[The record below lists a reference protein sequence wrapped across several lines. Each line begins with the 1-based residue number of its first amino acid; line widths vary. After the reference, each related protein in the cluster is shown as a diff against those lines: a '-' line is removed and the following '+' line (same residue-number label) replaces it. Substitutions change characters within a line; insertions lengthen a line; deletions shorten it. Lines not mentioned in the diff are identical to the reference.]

1 MSITLMSAAVQ
12 NAQKEEFMRV
22 VQEFIS
28 DSIQTM
34 TVYIVDVSTVDT
46 EDGYHKA
53 PNTSH
58 EPSEQM
64 RIKSFLQQRSSTV
77 GALQKEATPSLP
89 HLLDLPK
96 HLAVV
101 SSLVARYS
109 RSHAD
114 QFAPL
119 DSSASPTKQ
128 DLLREFC
135 SRCIDV
141 EDQALFRV
149 SRLAVKT
156 KQHSVSQK
164 RSMDAATATS
174 SKHASPVFSLGE
186 SKASAARK
194 APREKRS
201 SRPSTAPSP
210 STPSKRSI
218 NDASV
223 PPSPISRRQLSGL
236 VRSVVSTS
244 TAPPQVEA
252 RSRDGETAIKRTPPS
267 AYRPRSNSTNSTLQ
281 ANVTESPLQV
291 ADSSASDNLDDQG
304 RRKKGLLRGIWNRK

>member
-1 MSITLMSAAVQ
+1 
-12 NAQKEEFMRV
+12 
-22 VQEFIS
+22 
-28 DSIQTM
+28 M
-34 TVYIVDVSTVDT
+34 TVYIVDVSTVTVDT

-53 PNTSH
+53 ANT
-58 EPSEQM
+58 SEQM
-64 RIKSFLQQRSSTV
+64 RIENSLQQRISTV

-119 DSSASPTKQ
+119 DLSASPTKQ

-135 SRCIDV
+135 LRCIDV
-141 EDQALFRV
+141 EDKALFRV
-149 SRLAVKT
+149 SRLAAKP
-156 KQHSVSQK
+156 KQHSVGQK

-174 SKHASPVFSLGE
+174 SKHASPVFSPRD

-201 SRPSTAPSP
+201 GRPSTAPSP
-210 STPSKRSI
+210 STPSERSI

-223 PPSPISRRQLSGL
+223 PPSPVSRRQLSGL
-236 VRSVVSTS
+236 VRSLVSTS
-244 TAPPQVEA
+244 TAPLQVDA
-252 RSRDGETAIKRTPPS
+252 QSGDGETGIKPTPPS

-281 ANVTESPLQV
+281 VKVAESPLQV